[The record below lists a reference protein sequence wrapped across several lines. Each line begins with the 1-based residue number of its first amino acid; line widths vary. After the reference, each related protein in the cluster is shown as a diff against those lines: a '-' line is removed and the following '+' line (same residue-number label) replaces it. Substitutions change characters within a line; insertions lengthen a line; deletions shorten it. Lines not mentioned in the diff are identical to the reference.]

1 MHKKIAI
8 LAAALLI
15 ICAAGVG
22 SVSAQTT
29 GSDEHLIYAQGTGRV
44 TTSPDRVIISLAV
57 ETEHTDVKVA
67 QAKNAEV
74 MDTVMAAMK
83 SAGLTGDDLKTT
95 GYRINL
101 VREGA
106 TSSMISPTKE
116 RYVYHVTNTLMV
128 TLTETDRAGEI
139 VDLAIASGANR
150 VNYISFTLSDEKRSE
165 LRSEALT
172 MAVKEAGSDAECVA
186 AALGRRVTGVKEVS
200 IGSTYVPLPRYYDM
214 AAGAEMAPTTKTP
227 IEPGTLEVAASV
239 SVTYIMG

>member
-22 SVSAQTT
+22 SVSAQGT
-29 GSDEHLIYAQGTGRV
+29 GSDEHLIYAQGTGTV
-44 TTSPDRVIISLAV
+44 TTTPDRVIISLAV

-83 SAGLTGDDLKTT
+83 SAGLTGDYLKTT

-106 TSSMISPTKE
+106 TSSISLTKGKE
-116 RYVYHVTNTLMV
+116 VYHVTNTLMV

-139 VDLAIASGANR
+139 IDLAIASGANR

-186 AALGRRVTGVKEVS
+186 AALGRRITGVKEVHIS
-200 IGSTYVPLPRYYDM
+200 STYVPMPRYYDM
-214 AAGAEMAPTTKTP
+214 AAGAEMAPTTKTS